1 MYSCVFS
8 KNINEY
14 IQYHYMSRDFDKN
27 AQFTIRLPV
36 ELKEALQ
43 NSAKEKDIDG
53 VTWIRHAIRE
63 KLAREEAEKKSHIP
77 PNPSIT
83 DVQNW
88 MESQYEELK
97 ERINRELDVAF
108 PKKQNTIM
116 QNGNGNNAVI
126 GGK

>member
-1 MYSCVFS
+1 MYSYVFS

-14 IQYHYMSRDFDKN
+14 NQYHYMSRDFDKN

-43 NSAKEKDIDG
+43 NSAREKDIDG